1 MDIVCLSFTNANSFE
16 VAIGLAHNGVIIFN
30 SELSSKVILTSK
42 VNCILYPPMHVHQ
55 YSIFYTPYSI
65 LHILYSIF
73 YTPYSILHLSVGY
86 YILIII
92 NSYSC
97 RLVLVSGW
105 LLVAS
110 GTVFNEILL
119 WGYKLPDVGTDL
131 SPPPSPPPP
140 PCDVSVR
147 LKGHEV

>member
-1 MDIVCLSFTNANSFE
+1 M
-16 VAIGLAHNGVIIFN
+16 
-30 SELSSKVILTSK
+30 
-42 VNCILYPPMHVHQ
+42 
-55 YSIFYTPYSI
+55 FYTPYSI

-73 YTPYSILHLSVGY
+73 YAPYSILHLSVGY
-86 YILIII
+86 YILTII

-131 SPPPSPPPP
+131 SPLPSPPPP

>member
-30 SELSSKVILTSK
+30 SELSSKVILTSQ

-55 YSIFYTPYSI
+55 
-65 LHILYSIF
+65 YSIF

-97 RLVLVSGW
+97 RLVLVSSW

-119 WGYKLPDVGTDL
+119 WGYKLPDVDTDL

>member
-1 MDIVCLSFTNANSFE
+1 M
-16 VAIGLAHNGVIIFN
+16 
-30 SELSSKVILTSK
+30 SS
-42 VNCILYPPMHVHQ
+42 
-55 YSIFYTPYSI
+55 
-65 LHILYSIF
+65 
-73 YTPYSILHLSVGY
+73 
-86 YILIII
+86 
-92 NSYSC
+92 
-97 RLVLVSGW
+97 W

-131 SPPPSPPPP
+131 SPPPP